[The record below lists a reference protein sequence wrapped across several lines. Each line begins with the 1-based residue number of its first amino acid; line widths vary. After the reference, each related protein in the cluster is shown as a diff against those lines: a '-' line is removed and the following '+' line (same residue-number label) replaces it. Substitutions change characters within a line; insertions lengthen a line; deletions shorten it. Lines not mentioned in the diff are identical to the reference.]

1 MTDKPTYLGLLN
13 AIANAE
19 GDAECYLGAWAA
31 ATSRDDVRQVIATVA
46 LREGEHAKA
55 FAKRMC
61 ELGFDLQ
68 PRSDPKL
75 DEKMSIASS
84 TELSDREKFERLQ
97 VGRGVE
103 QGDIFSTMFNDVSI
117 DIQTGALLGRYIAE
131 ERDSGRMLNGC
142 YSALC
147 AEAGGTASTNGSGP
161 AADGAAVAAL
171 SDRLDHIETLLTQL
185 VSAKGSKK

>member
-1 MTDKPTYLGLLN
+1 MTDKPSYLGLLN

-31 ATSRDDVRQVIATVA
+31 STSRDDVRQVIATVA

-68 PRSDPKL
+68 PKSDPKL
-75 DEKMSIASS
+75 DEKMAIATSAD
-84 TELSDREKFERLQ
+84 LSDREKFERLQ

-103 QGDIFSTMFNDVSI
+103 AGDIFSTMFNDVSI
-117 DIQTGALLGRYIAE
+117 DIQTGGLLGRYIAE
-131 ERDSGRMLNGC
+131 ERDSGRMLNQC

-147 AEAGGTASTNGSGP
+147 AEGDNGAAGNGS
-161 AADGAAVAAL
+161 VAAL
-171 SDRLDHIETLLTQL
+171 SERLDHIEGLLNQL
-185 VSAKGSKK
+185 VAAKGSKK

>member
-1 MTDKPTYLGLLN
+1 MTDKPTYLGLMN

-19 GDAECYLGAWAA
+19 GDAECYLGAWAST
-31 ATSRDDVRQVIATVA
+31 TSRDDVRQVIATVA

-61 ELGFDLQ
+61 ELGFELQ

-131 ERDSGRMLNGC
+131 ERDSGRLLNGC

-147 AEAGGTASTNGSGP
+147 AEGDGTASTNGSG

-171 SDRLDHIETLLTQL
+171 GDRLDHIETLLTQL

>member
-31 ATSRDDVRQVIATVA
+31 TTSRDDVRQVIATVA

-75 DEKMSIASS
+75 DEKMSIATS

-97 VGRGVE
+97 AGRGVE

-131 ERDSGRMLNGC
+131 ERDSGRLLHGC

-147 AEAGGTASTNGSGP
+147 AESDGAAPAAANGS
-161 AADGAAVAAL
+161 AVAAL
-171 SDRLDHIETLLTQL
+171 SERLDHIETLLTQL